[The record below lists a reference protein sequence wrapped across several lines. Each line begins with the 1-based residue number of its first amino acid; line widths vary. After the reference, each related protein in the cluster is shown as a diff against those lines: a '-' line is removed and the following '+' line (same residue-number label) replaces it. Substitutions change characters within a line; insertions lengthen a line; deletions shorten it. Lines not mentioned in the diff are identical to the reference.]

1 VIYPELDNID
11 LSGTFGSGVGGI
23 ITKFVSVTDGSIDIS
38 FIHGVEN
45 PLINGIEILGAGSSN
60 IPIQVS
66 PIANQ
71 TNTIGDV
78 LNGNLKV
85 SASGGE
91 GNLSYSITGAPQ
103 GVIMNSASGVISGT
117 INQNAYVSSPYS
129 VSVTV
134 DDSDGKTNDAVTV
147 SFIWIMNIVA
157 NNLWVSKDENEN
169 YTARHECSFVQAG
182 DKFYL
187 MGGRENAKTID
198 IYNYASNS
206 WTSLINSAP
215 FEFNHYQAVEY
226 QGLIWII
233 GAFKTNNYPSETPA
247 DNIWIFNP
255 KSQEWI
261 EGPEIP
267 INRRRGS
274 TGLSVYKDKFYIVGG
289 NTNGHDGGFV
299 SWMDEYDPAT
309 GIWTSMPNA
318 PRSRDH
324 FNTAVIGDKLYA
336 VGGRLSGGTG
346 GVFNPVIA
354 EVDVYN
360 FSSASW
366 STLSTA
372 GNLPTP
378 RAAASVVNFKDKLL
392 VIGGEVNSEPVYGI
406 TTTGALKITE
416 EFNPVTG
423 AWKRIEDLN
432 FKRHGTQAIVS
443 GNGVFT
449 LAGSPNL
456 GGGSQKNMEYLGQD
470 SPQGIPAVISNI
482 SAPNLVSITV
492 DNPSQIPMQVVNGNM
507 GVFISSVVL
516 SGPDKDKFQIISG
529 SLNKTMLKS
538 NSSQI
543 IVIKYTGSIE
553 NAGATLVINQ
563 GASQSTTIELIGKLG
578 GVKLTAVQVATLNSK
593 IEEVEISDIATY
605 TIKLFPNPAKFE
617 IFLQVSD
624 PNLEIMGIGMYDNNG
639 RFLKDY
645 YLGSELIDL
654 GSGKYQFNKFGWPAG
669 IYILKIITNVNHIFT
684 HRLIIEN

>member
-1 VIYPELDNID
+1 
-11 LSGTFGSGVGGI
+11 
-23 ITKFVSVTDGSIDIS
+23 
-38 FIHGVEN
+38 
-45 PLINGIEILGAGSSN
+45 
-60 IPIQVS
+60 
-66 PIANQ
+66 
-71 TNTIGDV
+71 V
-78 LNGNLKV
+78 LNGSLVV

-103 GVIMNSASGVISGT
+103 GVTINSNNGTISGT
-117 INQNAYVSSPYS
+117 IGQNANVSSPYS
-129 VSVTV
+129 VSVKV
-134 DDSDGKTNDAVTV
+134 DDSDGQTNDAVTV
-147 SFIWIMNIVA
+147 GFIWTVNIGV
-157 NNLWVSKDENEN
+157 NNLWVSKAESEN

-198 IYNYASNS
+198 IYNYTSNT

-233 GAFKTNNYPSETPA
+233 GAFKTNNYPSEIPA

-255 KSQEWI
+255 ASQKWI

-289 NTNGHDGGFV
+289 NTNGHNGGFV
-299 SWMDEYDPAT
+299 SWMDQYDPAT
-309 GIWTSMPNA
+309 GIWTSLPNA

-336 VGGRLSGGTG
+336 AGGRMSGGTG
-346 GVFNPVIA
+346 GVFKPVIA
-354 EVDVYN
+354 EVDVYD
-360 FSSASW
+360 FSSGSW
-366 STLSTA
+366 STLSA
-372 GNLPTP
+372 SKNLPTP
-378 RAAASVVNFKDKLL
+378 RAAASVVNFNDKLL
-392 VIGGEVNSEPVYGI
+392 IVGGEVSNELVYGI

-423 AWKRIEDLN
+423 VWKRLQDLN

-470 SPQGIPAVISNI
+470 SPQGTPAIISKI
-482 SAPNLVSITV
+482 SAPNLVNITV
-492 DNPSQIPMQVVNGNM
+492 GSPSQIELQVVNGNV

-516 SGPDKDKFQIISG
+516 SGPDMDKFQIISG
-529 SLNKTMLKS
+529 GLNNTLLKP
-538 NSSQI
+538 NSSKN
-543 IVIKYTGSIE
+543 IVIQYTGSID
-553 NAGATLVINQ
+553 NATATLIINQ
-563 GASQSTTIELIGKLG
+563 GASQSTIIELIGKQ
-578 GVKLTAVQVATLNSK
+578 VQDKLSANPVASLNSK
-593 IEEVEISDIATY
+593 IEEDEIFDILTY
-605 TIKLFPNPAKFE
+605 TVELFPNPAKFE
-617 IFLQVSD
+617 AFLQVSD
-624 PNLEIMGIGMYDNNG
+624 QMLEIKGIGMYDNNG
-639 RFLKDY
+639 RFLKNY
-645 YLGSELIDL
+645 YLGKDLIHL
-654 GSGKYQFNKFGWPAG
+654 GDGRYQFNVFGWPAG
-669 IYILKIITNVNHIFT
+669 IYILKLSTNDNNIFT
-684 HRLIIEN
+684 HRLMIEN